1 VRGHPHIKTL
11 NIFNTL
17 YPSQQA
23 IQFRKE
29 LGQALAINREVGS
42 DTRMAEASVAMKT
55 LLDKKSMTDEELP
68 FMPLDVTDGL
78 TKAIARHLPSA
89 KAKAIFDELI
99 LHAEKHH

>member
-1 VRGHPHIKTL
+1 
-11 NIFNTL
+11 
-17 YPSQQA
+17 
-23 IQFRKE
+23 
-29 LGQALAINREVGS
+29 
-42 DTRMAEASVAMKT
+42 MAEASVAMKT

-68 FMPLDVTDGL
+68 FMPLDVTDEL

>member
-1 VRGHPHIKTL
+1 
-11 NIFNTL
+11 
-17 YPSQQA
+17 
-23 IQFRKE
+23 
-29 LGQALAINREVGS
+29 
-42 DTRMAEASVAMKT
+42 MKT

-68 FMPLDVTDGL
+68 FMPLDVTDEL